1 MLLRPESKDAFAFG
15 LGSGITAS
23 ALLRYPLDHLTV
35 AENCAPVIRAAKLF
49 APWNRGVLTN
59 ALTRIRLE
67 DARTVLKLDRQKYD
81 VIVSEPS
88 NPWFASIGSVFS
100 REFYQ
105 LAAARLKPGGLMVQW
120 FHMYEMHDGIVDLVL
135 RTFQSVFPAMEIWDS
150 NGGDIILIGSTRP
163 WSWSLETLRQGY
175 QRESVRQDL
184 ASVGLRT
191 PEELLARQFAS
202 QRTAFAIPGDGAIQ
216 SDIFPLLEYE
226 APMAFYIGA
235 SAGKISRFDER
246 TWQAPFISN
255 EKRTALTNFSDASL
269 RFAFTNATV
278 NSELWDAIFAR
289 LQRKKD
295 RPSVVSLTT
304 AVPCLFE
311 VLTNT
316 IEEPFPPK
324 TSEDLKQL
332 YRARANLQRAGY
344 RVMTAGDV
352 PAAEALVRDSRP
364 DLVLLDWVLPGI
376 PGLTFARRL
385 RNDQRTKDISIVLL
399 TARAEEQDKV
409 TALESGADDYVTK
422 PFSVGELVAR
432 VRAAVRRGSRSS
444 GAFAAVFTIGQ
455 ATIDPN
461 AHTIVREGETIT
473 ISFYE
478 AELLRLLHGR
488 LGEPV
493 SRDEILEKVWGS
505 KAHQPNNRTV
515 DNFVVK
521 LRKKIEEN
529 AAKPQHIVT
538 IYGTGY
544 KLVR

>member
-1 MLLRPESKDAFAFG
+1 MTNRKKNVKLLFYEDAADGTVSVERVGPDVPASEIVLRVSGKPDASNHGDLSTQLLLGHLPMLLRPESKDAFAFG

-278 NSELWDAIFAR
+278 NSELWDVIFAR

-332 YRARANLQRAGY
+332 YRARATLQRAGEDWTEPVQTI
-344 RVMTAGDV
+344 RSILLAELAPGATNSVGKIGAHFAGV
-352 PAAEALVRDSRP
+352 A
-364 DLVLLDWVLPGI
+364 
-376 PGLTFARRL
+376 
-385 RNDQRTKDISIVLL
+385 
-399 TARAEEQDKV
+399 ARACIAHNELAKSKQMIDLGSRFVSDEPELAYLSRLLQR
-409 TALESGADDYVTK
+409 E
-422 PFSVGELVAR
+422 VGE
-432 VRAAVRRGSRSS
+432 RSK
-444 GAFAAVFTIGQ
+444 Q
-455 ATIDPN
+455 
-461 AHTIVREGETIT
+461 
-473 ISFYE
+473 
-478 AELLRLLHGR
+478 
-488 LGEPV
+488 
-493 SRDEILEKVWGS
+493 
-505 KAHQPNNRTV
+505 Q
-515 DNFVVK
+515 
-521 LRKKIEEN
+521 
-529 AAKPQHIVT
+529 
-538 IYGTGY
+538 
-544 KLVR
+544 